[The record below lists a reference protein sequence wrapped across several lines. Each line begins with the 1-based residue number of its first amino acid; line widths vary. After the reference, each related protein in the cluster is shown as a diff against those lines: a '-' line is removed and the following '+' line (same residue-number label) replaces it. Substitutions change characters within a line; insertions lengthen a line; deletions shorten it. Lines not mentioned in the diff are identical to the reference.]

1 MYQIHIPARLYGEAG
16 RVIGFTGGAG
26 AAIAVVEADWCH
38 PDPLA
43 EAEAGRTSAA
53 ASKAKSP
60 VIRARFQ
67 VIACLNTVPGRWVR
81 RKWMVSTVSGSVR
94 SQEDMSPRG
103 KLYFILAGLVGVGLA
118 VLFATQAQPA
128 ALTSPL
134 ALRQGEVRQVER
146 ALEFSVATAA
156 PITLEDLD
164 PRPDLDNAGARY
176 LCLEMKQGGDGT
188 YGDLIC
194 VGGSES
200 VAGVT
205 PTGEQTSA
213 ATRDGEIEATV
224 ERPEPDRLKV
234 SIPLAEL
241 GLPPGPYEFRFTSS
255 DGSCGSEPGDGCVDR
270 LPEDGS
276 GSFTLQT
283 PVMASCGGVDGVE
296 YRYGPRD
303 RKAVALTFD
312 DGPGASTREI
322 LDILREKQADGTFFL
337 LGQAA
342 EMNPEMAREIVLSG
356 SEVANHSMAH
366 DAFPTS
372 ADLAETND
380 VIERAAGVRP
390 CSFRPP
396 YGSVDGPLVDRATG
410 EDMNTVLW
418 DVDTEDWT
426 DWTTVESVIEGTKVN
441 TKPGSIILLHDGG
454 DARREKTIESL
465 PGIIDQLRSDG
476 YAFVTVSELLGNE
489 IEWSV
494 PGASDE

>member
-1 MYQIHIPARLYGEAG
+1 
-16 RVIGFTGGAG
+16 
-26 AAIAVVEADWCH
+26 
-38 PDPLA
+38 
-43 EAEAGRTSAA
+43 
-53 ASKAKSP
+53 
-60 VIRARFQ
+60 
-67 VIACLNTVPGRWVR
+67 
-81 RKWMVSTVSGSVR
+81 MVSTVSGSVR
-94 SQEDMSPRG
+94 RQEDMSPRG

-146 ALEFSVATAA
+146 SLEFSVATAA
-156 PITLEDLD
+156 PISLENLD
-164 PRPDLDNAGARY
+164 PRPELDDARSRY
-176 LCLEMKQGGDGT
+176 LCLEMKQADEDT

-194 VGGSES
+194 AGGSEG
-200 VAGVT
+200 VVGVT
-205 PTGEQTSA
+205 PTSERTSPD
-213 ATRDGEIEATV
+213 TRDGEMPATI
-224 ERPEPDRLKV
+224 ERPEPDILKV
-234 SIPLAEL
+234 TIPLAEL
-241 GLPPGPYEFRFTSS
+241 GLPPGEYEFRFLSS
-255 DGSCGSEPGDGCVDR
+255 DGSCSSDPGAGCVDR

-303 RKAVALTFD
+303 RRVVALTFD

-322 LDILREKQADGTFFL
+322 LDILKEKQADGTFFL

-396 YGSVDGPLVDRATG
+396 YGSVDGPLVKRAAG

-426 DWTTVESVIEGTKVN
+426 DWTTAESVIEGTKVN

-454 DARREKTIESL
+454 DARRDKTIESL

-476 YAFVTVSELLGNE
+476 YGFVTVSELLGNR
-489 IEWSV
+489 IEWTAPDPS
-494 PGASDE
+494 GG